1 MGLLNGK
8 VAAIT
13 GAGGGIG
20 RAHALLFAAEGA
32 HVVVNDVGGT
42 RDGSGTGQSMADR
55 VVEEIR
61 AAGGDAIADYGDVAE
76 PDGAD
81 GLVRRAVDSFGK
93 LDILVNN
100 AGILRDKTLRKM
112 TLEQWDAVVKVHL
125 RGSFLCMQAAIEHMA
140 ERNQGGRIINTSSVS
155 GLMGN
160 FGQANYSAAKAG
172 IYGLTMTAAIEL
184 KKHRIT
190 VNALAPVALTRMTE
204 DLPMMAAM
212 PNASESAVARVRGP
226 GGAVSRLGAGRRH
239 HRRRAGRR
247 GQADVRLP
255 HDPDAGGRAA
265 RPGRLER
272 RRDPRPLVGDLGPQV
287 RARKAKRPAGRAIPF
302 ASFAVRSA
310 RSGRTPCSPERA
322 GWSANRVLAAT
333 CR

>member
-32 HVVVNDVGGT
+32 HVVVNDLGGA
-42 RDGSGTGQSMADR
+42 RDGGGGGHAMADQ

-61 AAGGDAIADYGDVAE
+61 AAGGSAIADYGDVSE
-76 PDGAD
+76 PEGAQ

-100 AGILRDKTLRKM
+100 AGILRDKSLRKM
-112 TLEQWDAVVKVHL
+112 TVDQWDDVVKVHL
-125 RGSFLCMQAAIEHMA
+125 RGTFLCAQVASAHMA
-140 ERNQGGRIINTSSVS
+140 DRNQGGRIINTSSVS

-172 IYGLTMTAAIEL
+172 IYGFTMTCAIEL
-184 KKHRIT
+184 RKHRIT

-212 PNASESAVARVRGP
+212 PDAPELLAPGLVAPAALFLASDLAGDITGAVLAVEGKRMYVYRMIQTPAVLPRDPSGWTASEIR
-226 GGAVSRLGAGRRH
+226 
-239 HRRRAGRR
+239 
-247 GQADVRLP
+247 
-255 HDPDAGGRAA
+255 
-265 RPGRLER
+265 ER
-272 RRDPRPLVGDLGPQV
+272 WSD
-287 RARKAKRPAGRAIPF
+287 I
-302 ASFAVRSA
+302 
-310 RSGRTPCSPERA
+310 SGIK
-322 GWSANRVLAAT
+322 
-333 CR
+333 